1 LTGVIKTLQTRK
13 LIRRLPH
20 KEDRRRVSIEL
31 TTSGE
36 HLIEALFPKF
46 NQHERV
52 AVASLTLS
60 EQRELA
66 RLLRKVTHGVASSHI
81 D

>member
-1 LTGVIKTLQTRK
+1 MTGVIKTLQTRQ
-13 LIRRLPH
+13 LIRRHPH
-20 KEDRRRVSIEL
+20 KDDRRRVSIEL

-52 AVASLTLS
+52 AVATLSAS

-66 RLLRKVTHGVASSHI
+66 RLLRKVTHGVSSSPVE
-81 D
+81 

>member
-1 LTGVIKTLQTRK
+1 

-20 KEDRRRVSIEL
+20 KDDRRRVSIQL
-31 TTSGE
+31 TPSGE
-36 HLIEALFPKF
+36 RLIEALFPKF

-52 AVASLTLS
+52 AVSTLTPA

-66 RLLRKVTHGVASSHI
+66 RLLRKVTHGITESAT